1 MGTAG
6 SDKPFLSMARLP
18 KLGQHFLV
26 DERYRGRIVDA
37 LPLLREDLVVE
48 IGPGRG
54 AMTGLLAARVARL
67 VAIEIDP
74 SLAGGLRQQWRQD
87 GHVEVVNGDI
97 LTSDLAQLCRER
109 GFQSCFIFGNVP
121 YYITSPIV
129 HHLFRFRSVVHG
141 MAIVVQREVAERLTA
156 TPGTRE
162 YGYLSVLTQ
171 LYSRPHLGFRVPAG
185 AFSPSPK
192 VDSALVTFEMT
203 THLNAT
209 GKAGPG
215 LVSGLRPEAES
226 DFLEFV
232 KACFSQK
239 RKSVLNNLSGRYP
252 RTRVEGALKGM
263 VLDSRTRAEQLGVQ
277 HLVQLYE
284 RVRARA
290 PIEHYEI

>member
-1 MGTAG
+1 
-6 SDKPFLSMARLP
+6 
-18 KLGQHFLV
+18 
-26 DERYRGRIVDA
+26 
-37 LPLLREDLVVE
+37 
-48 IGPGRG
+48 
-54 AMTGLLAARVARL
+54 
-67 VAIEIDP
+67 
-74 SLAGGLRQQWRQD
+74 
-87 GHVEVVNGDI
+87 
-97 LTSDLAQLCRER
+97 
-109 GFQSCFIFGNVP
+109 
-121 YYITSPIV
+121 
-129 HHLFRFRSVVHG
+129 
-141 MAIVVQREVAERLTA
+141 MAIVPVVFELAAKNSL
-156 TPGTRE
+156 GTM
-162 YGYLSVLTQ
+162 GGLAST
-171 LYSRPHLGFRVPAG
+171 SFRVPAG

-290 PIEHYEI
+290 PIEHYEIQ